1 MQLTTKPTQAE
12 TVSRLIRAEI
22 LDGRLPAGEKLN
34 IGVLEKRFEVS
45 LGAIREAL
53 SKLSAEGLVI
63 AESQRGYRVTPVSSA
78 ELVDLTQTRIDVES
92 LCLSRSMQRGDVD
105 WEARI
110 VAAAHR
116 MERLQVTPSEPAARL
131 TTAWSVAHGEFHEA
145 LVSACPSPWLLRLR
159 KMLHG
164 QSERYRRLSVPL
176 ETDNRDVPGEHRR
189 LMQAVLQRD
198 EAAAL
203 HALAFHFS
211 ATTAYILK
219 SPLLSA
225 TTLIVPPVRK
235 PATSPMD

>member
-1 MQLTTKPTQAE
+1 MQSTAKPTQAE
-12 TVSRLIRAEI
+12 TVCRLIRAEI

-53 SKLSAEGLVI
+53 SGLSAEGLVI
-63 AESQRGYRVTPVSSA
+63 AESQRGYRVTPISSA
-78 ELVDLTQTRIDVES
+78 ELLDLTRTRVDVES
-92 LCLSRSMQRGDVD
+92 LCLRRSMQLGDVD

-110 VAAAHR
+110 IAAAHR
-116 MERLQVTPSEPAARL
+116 MERLQVAPSEPAARL
-131 TTAWSVAHGEFHEA
+131 TSAWSLAHAEFHEA

-176 ETDNRDVPGEHRR
+176 EMDNRDVPGEHRR

-198 EAAAL
+198 EPEAL
-203 HALAFHFS
+203 LALEAHFS
-211 ATTAYILK
+211 ATTEFILK
-219 SPLLSA
+219 SPLLNTANQNALPSQS
-225 TTLIVPPVRK
+225 
-235 PATSPMD
+235 PASSSTI